1 MEFLDLKASGGF
13 TEWYTI
19 QKIFPLNTMT
29 KAFASKLLSQ
39 ASIEQDNLSKNA
51 KNFSFF
57 GKLIKIS
64 ISVLN
69 FRTESAE
76 KPLI

>member
-1 MEFLDLKASGGF
+1 
-13 TEWYTI
+13 
-19 QKIFPLNTMT
+19 MT

-39 ASIEQDNLSKNA
+39 ASIEQGNLSKNA

-76 KPLI
+76 KLLI